1 MEPKD
6 ILYYQAKLLAA
17 YAEIEGMKADNKM
30 REMNNNSIAYG
41 EDSFLLIKKEL
52 ETIIRDMGGF

>member
-1 MEPKD
+1 
-6 ILYYQAKLLAA
+6 
-17 YAEIEGMKADNKM
+17 
-30 REMNNNSIAYG
+30 MNNNSIAYG